1 MISWAATQPHTYTI
15 ISGLAA
21 LLTPT
26 AVHVSRLLA
35 SREEVDAGLG
45 SWEEGE
51 QLYQP
56 DDVVDQAGW

>member
-1 MISWAATQPHTYTI
+1 M
-15 ISGLAA
+15 AA